1 MYPRWLWKA
10 CALPGVF
17 WLLLLF
23 VLPVYAVVG
32 VAFGTLDPIFQN
44 PIPIWNPLHWHVG
57 DALTT
62 LVGFL
67 PGNIYWHVFLRTCAY
82 IFFAVAISLLIAY
95 PVAYY
100 ISRHARRTKT
110 LLIVLLLLPFWISY
124 LMRMLAWVGL
134 LSPDG
139 LVNQFLMWAHITA
152 HPPNWLGGHP
162 GTVIFALVYGYIPY
176 MILPLLAALDRI
188 DESLLEASRDLGRT
202 PTETFFRVT
211 LPLSKMG
218 ILGGCVIITLPMFG
232 DYYTNQIVSGSPSTT
247 MLGNQIYLYFHGGP
261 QPDVGAVMTLVLAI
275 FLAVLMSY
283 YLYSVAKAQKAIQ

>member
-1 MYPRWLWKA
+1 M
-10 CALPGVF
+10 
-17 WLLLLF
+17 
-23 VLPVYAVVG
+23 
-32 VAFGTLDPIFQN
+32 
-44 PIPIWNPLHWHVG
+44 
-57 DALTT
+57 
-62 LVGFL
+62 
-67 PGNIYWHVFLRTCAY
+67 
-82 IFFAVAISLLIAY
+82 
-95 PVAYY
+95 
-100 ISRHARRTKT
+100 
-110 LLIVLLLLPFWISY
+110 
-124 LMRMLAWVGL
+124 
-134 LSPDG
+134 
-139 LVNQFLMWAHITA
+139 
-152 HPPNWLGGHP
+152 
-162 GTVIFALVYGYIPY
+162 IFALVYGYIPY

-283 YLYSVAKAQKAIQ
+283 YLYSVAKAQKALQ